1 MLRLKNSLLLVPL
14 VLWASVPRQDTL
26 LSTILAAE
34 DARTATPEGL
44 APVFQGVTSPD
55 TLVQRI
61 AVRTL
66 GRMERPSLVSR
77 ILPALAAGS
86 PAVRMEAANALG
98 QAVLNGGADMVA
110 DALTARFNTEPD
122 AGVQGAIL
130 HTLGRLP
137 FVDGQRI
144 TAAEDLLTN
153 ALASTAGDGRITA
166 GAARGME
173 SLYRTHA
180 RRHAPAARS
189 TAVLYQ
195 AAGYGIP
202 GAQRSRAPEAVA
214 TRRSAV
220 AALLAVRRTDADFLG
235 QMLSDGDQEVRR
247 LAAQTTRLQDNLAG
261 RNSLIMAALRDP
273 VGQVRY
279 EALNAYGRRL
289 QSDLGCEPVLAA
301 VRDPDDHVAL
311 LAVDLLGNG
320 CAAGEPLDQILLGLA
335 LTPAERDSWH
345 RGGHGLVSLVRVNP
359 TMASSL
365 LSSFVSSSVWQ
376 VQMYAA
382 RAATLLRDL
391 GPLFTLAA
399 ADHPNVREA
408 AISGLQQ
415 LGISGDDPTIVAA
428 LASPDYQ
435 LVRTAATA
443 ITGSADGPTVIPPLL
458 DALRRITAERRE
470 TSRDARM
477 ALLNAILQF
486 DAGVPI
492 DELMPYLRDFDR
504 AIADR
509 VLEGL
514 SLRTAQMLTVTPEP
528 LQPLPLPSLTE
539 LRALDQTQVTLVMR
553 GAGPIVIRLFPM
565 EAPTNVARFV
575 RLAREGYFNGL
586 TFHRVAPNFVIQ
598 GGSLGANEFVG
609 DGPFTR
615 DELTARSHRRGT
627 VGISTRGRDTGD
639 GQIFVNLVDNARL
652 DHNYTII
659 GEVVRGIDVV
669 DGVLEGATIVRTAIT
684 QQ

>member
-1 MLRLKNSLLLVPL
+1 MLRLKNAFLVVPL
-14 VLWASVPRQDTL
+14 VLWASVPRQDAL
-26 LSTILAAE
+26 LTAILAAE

-44 APVFQGVTSPD
+44 APVFQGVNSPD
-55 TLVQRI
+55 TLVQRM
-61 AVRTL
+61 AVRAL

-77 ILPALAAGS
+77 ILPALAAGA

-98 QAVLNGGADMVA
+98 QAVLNSGADMVA
-110 DALTARFNTEPD
+110 DALTARFNAEPD

-130 HTLGRLP
+130 YTLGRLP
-137 FVDGQRI
+137 FVAGQRI
-144 TAAEDLLTN
+144 AAAENLLTN
-153 ALASTAGDGRITA
+153 ALASTSGDGRITA
-166 GAARGME
+166 GAARGLE
-173 SLYRTHA
+173 SLYRNHA

-189 TAVLYQ
+189 TAALYQ

-202 GAQRSRAPEAVA
+202 GTQRSGAPEAVA
-214 TRRSAV
+214 TRRFAM
-220 AALLAVRRTDADFLG
+220 AALLAVRRTDADFLV
-235 QMLSDGDQEVRR
+235 QMLSDSDQEVRR
-247 LAAQTTRLQDNLAG
+247 LAAQATRVQDNLAG
-261 RNSLIMAALRDP
+261 RSGLIMAALRDP

-279 EALNAYGRRL
+279 EALNAFGQRL
-289 QSDLGCEPVLAA
+289 QSSLGCEPVLAA
-301 VRDPDDHVAL
+301 VHDPDDHVAL

-320 CAAGEPLDQILLGLA
+320 CAAGDPLDQILLGLA
-335 LTPAERDSWH
+335 LTPAEGDSWH

-359 TMASSL
+359 IMASSL
-365 LSSFVSSSVWQ
+365 LSSFVSSRVWQ

-391 GPLFTLAA
+391 APLFTLAT

-408 AISGLQQ
+408 AITGLQQ

-477 ALLNAILQF
+477 ALVNAILQF
-486 DAGVPI
+486 DTVPVN
-492 DELMPYLRDFDR
+492 ELIPYLRDFDR
-504 AIADR
+504 AIANR
-509 VLEGL
+509 VYEGL
-514 SLRTAQMLTVTPEP
+514 TLLTAQMLTVAPEP
-528 LQPLPLPSLTE
+528 LQPLPLPSLNT
-539 LRALDQTQVTLVMR
+539 LRTLDQTQVTLVMR

-565 EAPTNVARFV
+565 DAPTNVARFV
-575 RLAREGYFNGL
+575 RLVREGYFDGL

-598 GGSLGANEFVG
+598 GGSPGANEFVG

-639 GQIFVNLVDNARL
+639 AQLFVNLVDNVRL

-669 DGVLEGATIVRTAIT
+669 DGVLEGATILHTAVT
-684 QQ
+684 QR